1 MRLIMTKEELD
12 KKIEEAKKHSE
23 VLSQDQIDEL
33 LKAIEAGES
42 DFTPIRR
49 TRKIKIYDFKRPDVF
64 SKCELRNISCA
75 SEIFA
80 REVRKFL
87 TSDYDINAKIHV
99 VSVDQV
105 TFEEHLRAL
114 YTPQPF
120 CTFKWNEGSGMLCV
134 NPCLFFNG
142 FLGGSIKNN
151 SYPNSRDLNGLEQ
164 KIFTEY
170 IYKPFAKILHTTFSA
185 EAGVSLP
192 EITDEK
198 YGCNPQFAYNV
209 SQPSGMGVLITFE
222 VKIGKTEDLMNLF
235 LNADFVESLRKTRL
249 FKTEGV
255 PNFVP
260 LPNPEPNTIV
270 EAGRFRLEDGENLK
284 EKYVYELNHLAGTA
298 LHIYKDGNY
307 VGDGEV
313 VAIDE
318 NSGVRIVTNQDKLE
332 EKSEDDFYNTKVVFG
347 GRIMPDDFKFDE
359 GCILELNEYIGDPI
373 KIEKD
378 GKTIGRGELIVVDE
392 NFAIKVTEVL

>member
-1 MRLIMTKEELD
+1 MTKEELD
-12 KKIEEAKKHSE
+12 KKIKEAKKHSE

-33 LKAIEAGES
+33 LKAIEAGED
-42 DFTPIRR
+42 DFRPVNDY
-49 TRKIKIYDFKRPDVF
+49 RKIKIFDFKRPDKI
-64 SKCELRNISCA
+64 SKYELRTISCA
-75 SEIFA
+75 AETFSREA
-80 REVRKFL
+80 RRFL
-87 TSDYDINAKIHV
+87 TSEYDINAKIHV

-114 YTPQPF
+114 CTPQPF
-120 CTFKWNEGSGMLCV
+120 CTFKWNEGTGMMCV

-170 IYKPFAKILHTTFSA
+170 IYKPFAKILHTTFSS
-185 EAGVSLP
+185 EAGVTLP

-198 YGCNPQFAYNV
+198 YDCNPQFACNV

-222 VKIGKTEDLMNLF
+222 VKIGKTEDFMNLF

-270 EAGRFRLEDGENLK
+270 EAGRFRLEDGETLK
-284 EKYVYELNHLAGTA
+284 EKYVYELNHLVGTA

-307 VGDGEV
+307 VGDGEA

-332 EKSEDDFYNTKVVFG
+332 ERNEEDFYNTKVVFG
-347 GRIMPDDFKFDE
+347 GRIMPDDYKFDE

-378 GKTIGRGELIVVDE
+378 GKTIGRGELVVVDE
-392 NFAIKVTEVL
+392 SFAIKVTQVL

>member
-1 MRLIMTKEELD
+1 
-12 KKIEEAKKHSE
+12 
-23 VLSQDQIDEL
+23 
-33 LKAIEAGES
+33 
-42 DFTPIRR
+42 
-49 TRKIKIYDFKRPDVF
+49 
-64 SKCELRNISCA
+64 
-75 SEIFA
+75 
-80 REVRKFL
+80 
-87 TSDYDINAKIHV
+87 
-99 VSVDQV
+99 
-105 TFEEHLRAL
+105 
-114 YTPQPF
+114 
-120 CTFKWNEGSGMLCV
+120 
-134 NPCLFFNG
+134 
-142 FLGGSIKNN
+142 
-151 SYPNSRDLNGLEQ
+151 
-164 KIFTEY
+164 
-170 IYKPFAKILHTTFSA
+170 
-185 EAGVSLP
+185 
-192 EITDEK
+192 
-198 YGCNPQFAYNV
+198 
-209 SQPSGMGVLITFE
+209 MGVLITFE

-284 EKYVYELNHLAGTA
+284 EKYVYELNHIAGTA

-332 EKSEDDFYNTKVVFG
+332 EKNEDDFYNTKVIFG
-347 GRIMPDDFKFDE
+347 SRIVKDDYKFDE

-378 GKTIGRGELIVVDE
+378 GKTIGRGQLVVVDD
-392 NFAIKVTEVL
+392 NFAIKVTQVL